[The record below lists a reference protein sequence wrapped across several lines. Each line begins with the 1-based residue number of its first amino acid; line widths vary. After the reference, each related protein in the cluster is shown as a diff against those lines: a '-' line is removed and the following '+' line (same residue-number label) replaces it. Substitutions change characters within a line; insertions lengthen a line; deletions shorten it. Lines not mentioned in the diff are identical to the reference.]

1 MKFKIPKEPGLKRM
15 NSITNS
21 SLMTILFDDTELD
34 RMFALLFERCVK
46 KGEIGPA
53 RKQKDFALGG
63 DLNLEE
69 KLIPGLSVND
79 SLIGF
84 DSARGREILKNW
96 SSTSVIQ
103 FTTVGKTKQGNQIDF
118 MKFLT
123 IGGYRAGLPKG
134 ENRSSVRQ
142 IDSTFYRNLVS
153 YLEKLPGCEKPRE
166 EIHISVTST
175 SLAIGLEFDPMK
187 HPWEAPTY
195 NEKDEIDINTLLEL
209 RILENF
215 NPVASRSSKVKR
227 ENSPPLP
234 FPEILE
240 DLSRDFYWITKAF
253 KDRSSTEL
261 LSMYKSIFSLRLY
274 RLPILF
280 TKQLRGYS
288 IGEYDSIADHE
299 MFFDFT
305 NSKKSASY
313 ELAVQ
318 NVIEDVNFASQYIY
332 FNIYLREA
340 EQMVRKISTRNAEFE
355 KLNPEERVKY
365 LFNFAKSDTA
375 FDKAYDLLQEFRD
388 FYDEN
393 HSDYEESNRILD
405 ACEKENHFE
414 TLIEVILSAVRQRGN
429 SSLRKWFYS
438 VGGLKYE
445 KSAHTVAVLGGDMRH
460 ITGWHYAMS
469 DAVLN
474 TLLHMCFLDMN
485 GVLMNRNF
493 LTMEEVLKRL
503 RDRFGVVV
511 AVPPKGFETI
521 QNQKA
526 ATENFIAFK
535 KRLRQ
540 LGWFEGLSDDFD
552 AQHITKPAGDM

>member
-1 MKFKIPKEPGLKRM
+1 MKFKIPKEPGLKHM
-15 NSITNS
+15 NSITNG

-46 KGEIGPA
+46 KGEIGPP
-53 RKQKDFALGG
+53 RKQKEFAPGG

-69 KLIPGLSVND
+69 KLIPALSTNKALV
-79 SLIGF
+79 GF
-84 DSARGREILKNW
+84 DSERGREILKNW

-103 FTTVGKTKQGNQIDF
+103 FNTVGKTKQGSQIDF

-123 IGGYRAGLPKG
+123 IGGYRAGLPKS

-166 EIHISVTST
+166 EIHASVTST
-175 SLAIGLEFDPMK
+175 SLAVGLEFDPMK
-187 HPWEAPTY
+187 QPWKSPTY

-215 NPVASRSSKVKR
+215 NPEVARATKSKS
-227 ENSPPLP
+227 ESDSNLP

-240 DLSRDFYWITKAF
+240 DLSRDFYWITNAF
-253 KDRSSTEL
+253 KNRSSSEL
-261 LSMYKSIFSLRLY
+261 LAMYKSIFSLRLY

-280 TKQLRGYS
+280 AKKLKSYS
-288 IGEYDSIADHE
+288 IADYDAIADHE

-305 NSKKSASY
+305 NLKKSASY
-313 ELAVQ
+313 DLAVQ
-318 NVIEDVNFASQYIY
+318 NVIEDVNFASQYLY

-340 EQMVRKISTRNAEFE
+340 EQMIRKINSRNVEFQ

-365 LFNFAKSDTA
+365 LFEFAKSETA
-375 FDKAYDLLQEFRD
+375 IDKAYDLLEVFRD
-388 FYDEN
+388 FYDESN
-393 HSDYEESNRILD
+393 PDYEESNRIID
-405 ACEKENHFE
+405 ACEKDNHFDS
-414 TLIEVILSAVRQRGN
+414 LIEVILSAVRLRGN

-445 KSAHTVAVLGGDMRH
+445 KSANTVAILGGDMRH
-460 ITGWHYAMS
+460 ITGWHYTMS
-469 DAVLN
+469 DSVLN
-474 TLLHMCFLDMN
+474 TLLHMCFLDVN
-485 GVLMNRNF
+485 GKLMGRNY
-493 LTMEEVLKRL
+493 LTMQEVLNRL
-503 RDRFGVVV
+503 RDRFGVVI
-511 AVPPKGFETI
+511 AIPPTGFETI